1 MLRSE
6 DTLARVTET
15 AAPLPAAVRSAAGV
29 REGTAR
35 RPVGRALAIAVKN
48 ITDRVGAA
56 VLLVMAAPLLVAIA
70 AAVWLSS
77 SGPIFYRQRR
87 VGRHGDEFTILKF
100 RTMVETGDGE
110 AEADAAWATAE
121 LGLPAPELPP
131 DRSTRIGRVLRRYG
145 VDELPQLLN
154 VLKGD
159 MALVGPRPE
168 RSSFVSQFERHIPG
182 YRARHRMRPGMTG
195 WAQVHGLRGQTSL
208 HARTERDNEYIDR
221 WSLWLDLRIVLRTP
235 AALLAGARDPD
246 TLSPR

>member
-15 AAPLPAAVRSAAGV
+15 ALPLPGV
-29 REGTAR
+29 RTAPSFRDVATPR
-35 RPVGRALAIAVKN
+35 RVARALALAAKN
-48 ITDRVGAA
+48 VIDRVGAT
-56 VLLVMAAPLLVAIA
+56 VLLLLASPLLVAIA
-70 AAVWLSS
+70 AAVLLSS
-77 SGPIFYRQRR
+77 AGSIFYRQRR

-100 RTMVETGDGE
+100 RTMVETDDAQG
-110 AEADAAWATAE
+110 EADAAWAAAE
-121 LGLPAPELPP
+121 LGLPVPELPP

-145 VDELPQLLN
+145 LDELPQLVN

-168 RSSFVSQFERHIPG
+168 RSTFASPFERHIPG
-182 YRARHRMRPGMTG
+182 YGPRPRLPPALTG

-221 WSLWLDLRIVLRTP
+221 WNLWLDLRILARTP
-235 AALLAGARDPD
+235 AALVAGSRDGQHV
-246 TLSPR
+246 